1 MHAHYLLLP
10 PAWRPPAWRPPAPA
24 APVGLWVSPPALL
37 AAQVRLARLYAGLG
51 VTAAPAPLD
60 PTPAADLAGA
70 QADMVRVR
78 IPPRSSWSGSSTGAL
93 QGYFEAVTAGSP
105 VPVVIIHQPK
115 PPTGAPCVP
124 RSCCSFPR

>member
-1 MHAHYLLLP
+1 
-10 PAWRPPAWRPPAPA
+10 
-24 APVGLWVSPPALL
+24 
-37 AAQVRLARLYAGLG
+37 
-51 VTAAPAPLD
+51 
-60 PTPAADLAGA
+60 
-70 QADMVRVR
+70 MVRVR

-124 RSCCSFPR
+124 GSAGGGC